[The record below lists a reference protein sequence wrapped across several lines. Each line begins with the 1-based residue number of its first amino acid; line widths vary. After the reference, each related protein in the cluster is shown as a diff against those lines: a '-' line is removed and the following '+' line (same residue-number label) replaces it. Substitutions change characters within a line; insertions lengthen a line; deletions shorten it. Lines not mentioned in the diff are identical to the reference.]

1 MFELS
6 NELALSFE
14 KIGLYF
20 FIFII
25 SIQTLFIFWSFITSF
40 DYCKKYWKESIT
52 FGLKTLMVEK
62 FKKDKVIT
70 VVSQNPKILII
81 DNTMEDLLVLKK
93 ESFIVEEVKII
104 KKYKYTPK
112 TKEEL
117 QALVKDES
125 IYLGDIDTSEIT
137 DMSYLFTGSTR
148 TNFSGIEKWNTGKVK
163 TMRSMFECNKFF
175 NEDIGA
181 WDVGDVRDM
190 AWMFLNCPNFNQNIS
205 EWDVKKVETMSGM
218 FWNCES
224 FNQNIRKWNI
234 KKVWDMS
241 YMFKYCKLFNQ
252 DLSSWNTKR
261 IRTYN
266 MFSRCPIDDSN
277 KPKYI

>member
-40 DYCKKYWKESIT
+40 DFCKKYWKESIT

-190 AWMFLNCPNFNQNIS
+190 AWMFLGCENFNQPLNG
-205 EWDVKKVETMSGM
+205 WDVRNVEYRYGMFYESGM
-218 FWNCES
+218 E
-224 FNQNIRKWNI
+224 R
-234 KKVWDMS
+234 
-241 YMFKYCKLFNQ
+241 
-252 DLSSWNTKR
+252 
-261 IRTYN
+261 
-266 MFSRCPIDDSN
+266 DDSK
-277 KPKYI
+277 KPRFEKE

>member
-1 MFELS
+1 
-6 NELALSFE
+6 
-14 KIGLYF
+14 
-20 FIFII
+20 
-25 SIQTLFIFWSFITSF
+25 
-40 DYCKKYWKESIT
+40 
-52 FGLKTLMVEK
+52 
-62 FKKDKVIT
+62 
-70 VVSQNPKILII
+70 
-81 DNTMEDLLVLKK
+81 MEDLLVLKK

-190 AWMFLNCPNFNQNIS
+190 AWMFLGCENFNQPLNG
-205 EWDVKKVETMSGM
+205 WDVRNVEYRYGMFYESGM
-218 FWNCES
+218 E
-224 FNQNIRKWNI
+224 R
-234 KKVWDMS
+234 
-241 YMFKYCKLFNQ
+241 
-252 DLSSWNTKR
+252 
-261 IRTYN
+261 
-266 MFSRCPIDDSN
+266 DDSK
-277 KPKYI
+277 KPRFEKE